1 MHPDI
6 LSHRAAIIALCQ
18 RFGVVRLDVF
28 GSAARGDDF
37 DPGRS
42 DVDVLVAF
50 APDQEPS
57 LTAFLDF
64 KMALE
69 AMLGR
74 PVDLVERPAVER
86 SRNHLRRQAILGEA
100 ELLYA
105 A

>member
-6 LSHRAAIIALCQ
+6 LSHRTEVRALCE
-18 RFGVVRLDVF
+18 RFGVMRLDVF

-37 DPGRS
+37 DPTRS

-50 APDQEPS
+50 SQDREPS
-57 LTAFLDF
+57 MAIFLDF
-64 KMALE
+64 KLALE

-74 PVDLVERPAVER
+74 RVDLVERPAVER

>member
-6 LSHRAAIIALCQ
+6 LSHRTEIGALCR
-18 RFGVVRLDVF
+18 RFGVMRLDVF

-37 DPGRS
+37 DPARS
-42 DVDVLVAF
+42 DVDVLVTFSA
-50 APDQEPS
+50 DREPS
-57 LTAFLDF
+57 LAAFLDF
-64 KMALE
+64 KLALE

-74 PVDLVERPAVER
+74 AVDLVERPAVER
-86 SRNHLRRQAILGEA
+86 SRNRLRRQAILGEA